1 MANVEAVKQM
11 PYPMDYFSRQHIF
24 GFTMRVVGYLH
35 TLIVSY
41 PIVSFFHNL
50 PHKLLHCE
58 VYMIIRNI
66 KVRGEFL
73 HCDAGAF
80 RRLISDF
87 QNETHIFTQ

>member
-1 MANVEAVKQM
+1 MANVKAVKQM

-58 VYMIIRNI
+58 VYMMIRNI